1 MSDKYTANCISCKS
15 EKDPQEKARTI
26 YSDKNLKVVLRVDN
40 QCWLGRCIIVPYE
53 HISPEDMYSTRLDM
67 LANIGEMIGILITTY
82 KRTFGMALSNIA
94 QLGNLTDD
102 ENGNKTHIAA
112 YHHCHFHF
120 IPRYV
125 TGHVVHRYGIDFVD
139 KQWGKPLNIDPSLID
154 VVKPSTD
161 FIDSL
166 VKELRDA
173 IKETMGY
180 K

>member
-1 MSDKYTANCISCKS
+1 MAPNQDPDYLAAGFNDFLIRPLVNVVSGSTPPPVRQVNFDQSQITGSLGDIFTVGKILLNGVIGTIS
-15 EKDPQEKARTI
+15 
-26 YSDKNLKVVLRVDN
+26 
-40 QCWLGRCIIVPYE
+40 
-53 HISPEDMYSTRLDM
+53 
-67 LANIGEMIGILITTY
+67 TT
-82 KRTFGMALSNIA
+82 
-94 QLGNLTDD
+94 D

-173 IKETMGY
+173 IQETM
-180 K
+180 KDQ